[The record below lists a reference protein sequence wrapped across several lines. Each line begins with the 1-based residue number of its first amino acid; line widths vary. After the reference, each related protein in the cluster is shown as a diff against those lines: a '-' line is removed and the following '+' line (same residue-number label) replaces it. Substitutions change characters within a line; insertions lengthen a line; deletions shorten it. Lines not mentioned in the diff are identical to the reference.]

1 MFSCKFYVQG
11 LPFDVKS
18 REIHN
23 LATRFNGC
31 VRSYLSHCNGSPVG
45 VLEFANFD
53 AARRAAA
60 ALHNYPFDRDN
71 QQYISVHFPDYYPS
85 GTNVLEHNTLGVQ
98 RMWGGE
104 THRRQMDTRED
115 IAPAHEKRK
124 ILIKHLDIDTNEVN
138 HPRPPSLC
146 IVSTSN
152 NDDGRLSAHEYM
164 QEDLRSIFDEHAGFR
179 TLRMVRK
186 QQNLLVFVE
195 FDFSQAAYDAVDEFS
210 DGFQF
215 RSSKTRVKLELA
227 NDGRRHSDRYQE
239 EPRAPPRIQPR
250 KLVRRNSEPAGASNE
265 QKDQSASPKNKREEE
280 GVEMEDMEVKKKNRT
295 SPPSSGS
302 SSSSSGSSSSSD
314 SDSGS

>member
-1 MFSCKFYVQG
+1 MLLPRDRGLLYPRTLPALTSIEGVGNEGLHKTTPGSDTYIKPDILFCSAKMFSCKFYVQG

-23 LATRFNGC
+23 LATRFDGC
-31 VRSYLSHCNGSPVG
+31 VGSYLSHCNGSPVG

-53 AARRAAA
+53 AARHAAA

-138 HPRPPSLC
+138 HPRSHPPPALSSP
-146 IVSTSN
+146 STTTSDN
-152 NDDGRLSAHEYM
+152 S
-164 QEDLRSIFDEHAGFR
+164 RSW
-179 TLRMVRK
+179 
-186 QQNLLVFVE
+186 
-195 FDFSQAAYDAVDEFS
+195 
-210 DGFQF
+210 
-215 RSSKTRVKLELA
+215 
-227 NDGRRHSDRYQE
+227 
-239 EPRAPPRIQPR
+239 
-250 KLVRRNSEPAGASNE
+250 
-265 QKDQSASPKNKREEE
+265 
-280 GVEMEDMEVKKKNRT
+280 
-295 SPPSSGS
+295 
-302 SSSSSGSSSSSD
+302 
-314 SDSGS
+314 